1 MNSSFYLP
9 RKLSNNN
16 DLLTEEALLRASKY
30 VVILA
35 EPGAGKTALMESIAQ
50 KLDTVV
56 LTANRFK
63 HLTLRNENCPL
74 VIDAFDELAKVDPSG
89 IFALLGKA
97 ESSKPTHVFLSS
109 RSSEWGNSY
118 NIAFNDFFGCSPFI
132 ARLCE
137 FTEAEQKL
145 IFENHSPK
153 ESFLDFRSE
162 VSRFDLQEL
171 LPNPQFLKLFADAYI
186 ESDRHFPNKQSIF
199 SLAVE
204 RLAKEVNIGTIR
216 TTNTLSTSQK
226 IELASEVFAKL
237 LLAGAE
243 GVCISEAT
251 EERMYPTL
259 DSLFIQ
265 PNPNNSILATRLFKP
280 GDCVD
285 HHRPVHKIVA
295 EYCAASYLTKRIADP
310 GDSLTLSK
318 CLPIIAPNSIVR
330 DELRGLLGWT
340 ASLGDKSTQENI
352 IELDPYAVL
361 ANGDPSQLL
370 SSSKNLII
378 SKLVE
383 IEAADPYFRR
393 GDFWRRF
400 SVAGFFTRETV
411 DDIRPLLKKN
421 NGGHLRNLIIE
432 LLTGSSAANLLRD
445 DLRQLLLNPDEDQS
459 TRILAMR
466 CLLENPD
473 YEHFEN
479 LGVLIFEAS
488 NISLTISAKIIEK
501 LLPSSVSPSYLSSF
515 LRVCTHLYPNTEY
528 HERTVGSRYFIKDL
542 ISKISLDTTELLL
555 DILTADL
562 YCTCRK
568 KFYECDCHV
577 GISKVAGCLLDRY
590 FELAGQP
597 FDSVRIWHWV
607 KDLSFRSQRGADQ
620 SIAVKTLQEN
630 LRLRFEIL
638 AHVFSGLTN
647 KDEIFQTKIRHFNLH
662 AHSGLFLTA
671 GDYKFIVDLAFGI
684 DNPQL
689 WACFIAHHQFYRT
702 GEKRGPDHLRS
713 HMREQANS
721 KPAFLLE
728 WTKSNRDAFRH
739 AHEHDT
745 YRLLQNRKFKRRK
758 KRQDII
764 HAQNIEY
771 IKNNRELVESG
782 CHWKLLLRFA
792 ELTLMRPEQ
801 IKEEFEDEDLV
812 RKSLRNCLNYIAS
825 TIPSLEEL
833 SKLHGASRYNQ
844 SELVLY
850 AACLEI
856 YREQGNLS
864 GIDYRLLEALRTGV
878 DVHYSPVTSEER
890 DALKKEADR
899 VIFPDPES
907 AERFLRNYI
916 EPQLS
921 NACYRAKIDL
931 LKYDETFNRLRQKL
945 SLEWLYSYHDLALYS
960 LDALFDI
967 ATKENSEDE
976 IRELISQRC
985 SSLMTKAYI
994 TVDHQDTIQKRA
1006 FWLLRAWYFFEH
1018 PPEEYWDW
1026 LKSDRNIIHEFSSRS
1041 GNMNRHENSNWPKL
1055 NSIKIEKIL
1064 DAFIEEWP
1072 KVDLPTQW
1080 GSDSPPEENAYRF
1093 LREAC
1098 WSISSDSPDIAIPVL
1113 NRLLSDKRFIDI
1125 HPDLKS
1131 IHAAQLRKKSLAAF
1145 EPPSAADIVNK
1156 LDRDHIVTVEDL
1168 RQAVIQ
1174 ELHDYQKYISGG
1186 EYNSAKR
1193 FYSNDARLD
1202 EEACTEII
1210 AERLSITLKHQ
1221 NIIITPEHHLKSE
1234 KRSDFTAAKIIS
1246 GKRRLLVIEVKGQ
1259 WHREL
1264 YTAASTQLYDRYS
1277 IHPEAE
1283 EQGIYLILWFG
1294 ETEMV
1299 AGRKVHDIKCA
1310 QDLKKSV
1317 EKHLPQELK
1326 NLIDIF
1332 VLDLTKI

>member
-1 MNSSFYLP
+1 MNSNFYLP

-89 IFALLGKA
+89 IFSLPGKA

-137 FTEAEQKL
+137 FTETEQKL

-204 RLAKEVNIGTIR
+204 RLAKEANIGTIR
-216 TTNTLSTSQK
+216 TTSTLSTSQK
-226 IELASEVFAKL
+226 TELASEVFAKL

-285 HHRPVHKIVA
+285 HHRPAHKIVA

-370 SSSKNLII
+370 SSSKKLII

-383 IEAADPYFRR
+383 IEATDPYFRR

-421 NGGHLRNLIIE
+421 SGGHLRNLIIE

-445 DLRQLLLNPDEDQS
+445 DLCQLLLNPDEDQS

-473 YEHFEN
+473 HEHFEN
-479 LGVLIFEAS
+479 LGALIFEAS

-515 LRVCTHLYPNTEY
+515 LRVCAHLYPNTEY
-528 HERTVGSRYFIKDL
+528 SERTVGSRYFIKDL

-562 YCTCRK
+562 YCTC
-568 KFYECDCHV
+568 
-577 GISKVAGCLLDRY
+577 
-590 FELAGQP
+590 
-597 FDSVRIWHWV
+597 
-607 KDLSFRSQRGADQ
+607 
-620 SIAVKTLQEN
+620 
-630 LRLRFEIL
+630 
-638 AHVFSGLTN
+638 
-647 KDEIFQTKIRHFNLH
+647 TKN
-662 AHSGLFLTA
+662 SMNVTA
-671 GDYKFIVDLAFGI
+671 
-684 DNPQL
+684 
-689 WACFIAHHQFYRT
+689 
-702 GEKRGPDHLRS
+702 
-713 HMREQANS
+713 
-721 KPAFLLE
+721 
-728 WTKSNRDAFRH
+728 
-739 AHEHDT
+739 
-745 YRLLQNRKFKRRK
+745 
-758 KRQDII
+758 
-764 HAQNIEY
+764 
-771 IKNNRELVESG
+771 
-782 CHWKLLLRFA
+782 
-792 ELTLMRPEQ
+792 
-801 IKEEFEDEDLV
+801 
-812 RKSLRNCLNYIAS
+812 
-825 TIPSLEEL
+825 
-833 SKLHGASRYNQ
+833 
-844 SELVLY
+844 
-850 AACLEI
+850 
-856 YREQGNLS
+856 
-864 GIDYRLLEALRTGV
+864 
-878 DVHYSPVTSEER
+878 TSE
-890 DALKKEADR
+890 
-899 VIFPDPES
+899 
-907 AERFLRNYI
+907 
-916 EPQLS
+916 
-921 NACYRAKIDL
+921 
-931 LKYDETFNRLRQKL
+931 
-945 SLEWLYSYHDLALYS
+945 
-960 LDALFDI
+960 
-967 ATKENSEDE
+967 
-976 IRELISQRC
+976 
-985 SSLMTKAYI
+985 
-994 TVDHQDTIQKRA
+994 
-1006 FWLLRAWYFFEH
+1006 
-1018 PPEEYWDW
+1018 
-1026 LKSDRNIIHEFSSRS
+1026 
-1041 GNMNRHENSNWPKL
+1041 
-1055 NSIKIEKIL
+1055 
-1064 DAFIEEWP
+1064 
-1072 KVDLPTQW
+1072 
-1080 GSDSPPEENAYRF
+1080 
-1093 LREAC
+1093 
-1098 WSISSDSPDIAIPVL
+1098 
-1113 NRLLSDKRFIDI
+1113 
-1125 HPDLKS
+1125 
-1131 IHAAQLRKKSLAAF
+1131 
-1145 EPPSAADIVNK
+1145 
-1156 LDRDHIVTVEDL
+1156 
-1168 RQAVIQ
+1168 
-1174 ELHDYQKYISGG
+1174 
-1186 EYNSAKR
+1186 
-1193 FYSNDARLD
+1193 
-1202 EEACTEII
+1202 
-1210 AERLSITLKHQ
+1210 
-1221 NIIITPEHHLKSE
+1221 
-1234 KRSDFTAAKIIS
+1234 
-1246 GKRRLLVIEVKGQ
+1246 
-1259 WHREL
+1259 
-1264 YTAASTQLYDRYS
+1264 
-1277 IHPEAE
+1277 
-1283 EQGIYLILWFG
+1283 
-1294 ETEMV
+1294 
-1299 AGRKVHDIKCA
+1299 
-1310 QDLKKSV
+1310 
-1317 EKHLPQELK
+1317 
-1326 NLIDIF
+1326 
-1332 VLDLTKI
+1332 